1 MRHIFRE
8 KIDVSTVADATIQI
22 LVYAESLK
30 SKVTALK
37 LIDALLGKGPCKISS
52 WKKPPANIPNKVS
65 LHGVGSFH
73 HLWCMAFPKE
83 LNHLAAILQ
92 VYAGGLNFMK

>member
-1 MRHIFRE
+1 M
-8 KIDVSTVADATIQI
+8 STVADATIQI

-52 WKKPPANIPNKVS
+52 WKKPPANTSNKVS
-65 LHGVGSFH
+65 FHEVKSFH
-73 HLWCMAFPKE
+73 HFEHGFSLGIENGTFFIPLGRDKLLTKLEILHGCL
-83 LNHLAAILQ
+83 LNLL
-92 VYAGGLNFMK
+92 

>member
-1 MRHIFRE
+1 MITFGVYFLTKCILLLSHIYCTFLFSLFRE

-22 LVYAESLK
+22 LVYAQSLK

-65 LHGVGSFH
+65 LPGVKSQ
-73 HLWCMAFPKE
+73 CVP
-83 LNHLAAILQ
+83 
-92 VYAGGLNFMK
+92 

>member
-65 LHGVGSFH
+65 LHGVKSFH
-73 HLWCMAFPKE
+73 HLWCMAFPSQGL
-83 LNHLAAILQ
+83 LN
-92 VYAGGLNFMK
+92 

>member
-1 MRHIFRE
+1 M
-8 KIDVSTVADATIQI
+8 STVADATIQI

-65 LHGVGSFH
+65 LHGVKSFH
-73 HLWCMAFPKE
+73 HFTMLAFQQNSPVLTLLRPDCFVEK
-83 LNHLAAILQ
+83 LTL
-92 VYAGGLNFMK
+92 